1 MLLLLTLLQ
10 LLTTTATTE
19 QQGVKGILDAYQ
31 SAINRITLSGPTL
44 FAEIIKAAA
53 SAAAVATAK
62 QAYTVLLIL
71 TDGIINDMDA
81 TKNAVVAVN
90 GLPLSIIIVGV
101 GHADFSA
108 MQVREQHDTAVFAH
122 RAL

>member
-1 MLLLLTLLQ
+1 
-10 LLTTTATTE
+10 
-19 QQGVKGILDAYQ
+19 V
-31 SAINRITLSGPTL
+31 TLSGPTL

-81 TKNAVVAVN
+81 TKNAIVAAS

-108 MQVREQHDTAVFAH
+108 MQVRCTSKQRCILLLIALVYTNKNFSHKNNNSTQSNASHVTGVPYQQHA
-122 RAL
+122 